1 MTISNAPSPQFPL
14 ISQQT
19 EVQFLVLTSSLSD
32 LYYSLVDVNYIE
44 IHLLNPI
51 YLSIS
56 IEALDDEDI
65 INLISNVN
73 ASKTESKEDNA

>member
-1 MTISNAPSPQFPL
+1 MTSL
-14 ISQQT
+14 
-19 EVQFLVLTSSLSD
+19 LSD
-32 LYYSLVDVNYIE
+32 LYFSWVDANYIE

-65 INLISNVN
+65 LSIISNVN
-73 ASKTESKEDNA
+73 AGSKENQESEMESAKCKREEEST